1 MTDDNSKDD
10 HQPAL
15 SADGVMRRRIMLGML
30 AGAGMVALG
39 PTVAAGGES
48 TVNAPRD
55 YPQRRSRRVLDCVVD
70 AGKDQGAIDPRIF
83 GTNLEWFNN
92 GDGFISKDPA
102 HTARL
107 IELAREQGVTVF
119 RFPGGILADYYNWVD
134 GTGPC
139 RSRPVRKHGS
149 DPGSSRNF
157 FGSPEFFEL
166 LQATGAQG
174 LVTVNAGT
182 GTAQEAA
189 RWVAYANAP
198 DNARRRADG
207 FADPIGIKLWEVGNE
222 LYLPGNPNEQPI
234 GVTPTVYAR
243 RFREFARAMRG
254 VDPTIKAIAIGVAK
268 SHTGPNT
275 HYPDWTRI
283 LLQQAAAD
291 IDMIAV
297 HNAYFPMLYK
307 VGIPPVPEVYRAL
320 WAAPEAVDRSLTEL
334 EALIA
339 RHESTRRIGI
349 AITEWGALYSLP
361 RFDPYWFDH
370 VKTLGSGVYIARLLQ
385 VFMSHPRV
393 ELSNYFKF
401 VDDSFMGWVNWQGR
415 RKVPYWVFELY
426 ARYSGDR
433 RISAHVESPTY
444 DTPQFGIMFAEQNVP
459 EVTVLATRRSF
470 DGRVYVNFV
479 NRSLTTRYRV
489 RIHPRNYTPQR
500 VEIMSV
506 TGNEPTAN
514 NGPDIP
520 PGLGFRPAFE
530 PYTTAPPGSIRI
542 ERRMMHGNMV
552 ELPPFSVLTVVGLS
566 NCLTA

>member
-1 MTDDNSKDD
+1 MIDHNNKDD
-10 HQPAL
+10 SEPAL
-15 SADGVMRRRIMLGML
+15 SADGVMRRRMMLGLL
-30 AGAGMVALG
+30 AGTGVVTLG
-39 PTVAAGGES
+39 PTIAAGGES
-48 TVNAPRD
+48 TVNAPRS
-55 YPQRRSRRVLDCVVD
+55 YPQRLSSQVLNCVVD
-70 AGKDQGAIDPRIF
+70 AGEDHGAIDARIF
-83 GTNLEWFNN
+83 GTNLEWFSH

-102 HTARL
+102 HVARL

-139 RSRPVRKHGS
+139 RSRPVRKDGS
-149 DPGSSRNF
+149 DPGSSRNS

-166 LQATGAQG
+166 LRATGAQG

-198 DNARRRADG
+198 GNARRRADG

-268 SHTGPNT
+268 SNSGPDT
-275 HYPDWTRI
+275 RYPDWTTV
-283 LLQQAAAD
+283 LLQQAAAE

-320 WAAPEAVDRSLTEL
+320 WAAPEAVGRGLTEL

-339 RHESTRRIGI
+339 RYESTRRIGI

-401 VDDSFMGWVNWQGR
+401 VDASFMGWVDWRGR
-415 RKVPYWVFELY
+415 PKVPYWVFKLY

-444 DTPQFGIMFAEQNVP
+444 DAPQFGTMLAEQNVP

-470 DGRVYVNFV
+470 DGSVFVNFV
-479 NRSLTTRYRV
+479 NRSLTTRYRI
-489 RIHPRNYTPQR
+489 RIHLRNYIPQR

-530 PYTTAPPGSIRI
+530 PYTTAPPGSIQI
-542 ERRMMHGNMV
+542 ERHMMQDDMV
-552 ELPPFSVLTVVGLS
+552 ELPPFSVLTMVGLS
-566 NCLTA
+566 NCLTV